1 MNHNFTVLSVV
12 INSFKTFKENYK
24 FYFGIGAL
32 FFVLTIAF
40 NLISIEVFKAFSG
53 SFLILIIISLI
64 NLMIYTK
71 LAVSIHQSVI
81 LKDYSIKNK
90 IKWGSPEGSFFLL
103 ILFVGIVAII
113 SYLVLTAMIFFF
125 IPDEVM
131 QLIDQKLA
139 VFISAVLYLS
149 LGFLIS
155 RIALVFPAAA
165 VGHELSFPDAWQISN
180 HYMYRLFALLVL
192 IPVILSIA
200 SNLIYAYLEINPMII
215 HAVFIPVTIFEVII
229 LSHCYDALVQKQ
241 IESIDQNRLEAID

>member
-1 MNHNFTVLSVV
+1 MSEGLS
-12 INSFKTFKENYK
+12 T
-24 FYFGIGAL
+24 
-32 FFVLTIAF
+32 
-40 NLISIEVFKAFSG
+40 
-53 SFLILIIISLI
+53 
-64 NLMIYTK
+64 
-71 LAVSIHQSVI
+71 
-81 LKDYSIKNK
+81 
-90 IKWGSPEGSFFLL
+90 FFLL

-125 IPDEVM
+125 IPGEVM

-180 HYMYRLFALLVL
+180 HYMYRLFSLLVL
-192 IPVILSIA
+192 IPVIFSIA

-229 LSHCYDALVQKQ
+229 LSHCYEALVQKQ